1 MAGWRRAART
11 AMLGGEGVG
20 RRASL
25 AGVAVGG
32 LLLVRTRAAW
42 LVLVWALL
50 ASLSV
55 VTSAQQL
62 PARTQL
68 GQIAG
73 GAIADIKIVGNQR
86 LEPGTIL
93 SYMLVRPGD
102 PFNPDQL
109 DRSLKTLYATG
120 LFSDVKLT
128 REGNTLVVQVKEN
141 PIVNRVA
148 FEGNHEL
155 TDDTLRPEMQLKPRS
170 VFTPAIAQADRQ
182 KILDLYARR
191 GYFAATVEPKI
202 IELPQNRVDV
212 VYEVSDGASTLI
224 SRIAFVGNHAFSENR
239 LRDVIESRQEAWWRF
254 LSSSDSY
261 DPDRLSYDKELL
273 RRFYLQKGYAD
284 FEVTNSSAELAP
296 DKTAFF
302 LTFTLKEGERYTV
315 ANVTVN
321 STLHGIDKAVFVPLV
336 ELEPG
341 DWYDGDAVERS
352 VNAIST
358 YGQNHGQPFI
368 EVKPEIKRD
377 STKHTIDLVFNVGEG
392 PRVYVERID
401 IVGNQRTED
410 KVIRREFTLAEGDP
424 LNASRL
430 RDTRQRLQDL
440 DYFQNVNIETSP
452 GSSPDRAVVTT
463 TVQEKATGELTF
475 GGGYASDVG
484 ALLSAGLHEKNLI
497 GTGIDAGVNGILA
510 QRETQLNLS
519 VTDPYFL
526 DRNIVAGFDAFRTQ
540 LNNIDIADYEEKR
553 LGFTLRAGYSFTDH
567 LRQLWS
573 YSLVQRDV
581 YNVQPTA
588 SLYVQDE
595 AGYTLL
601 SQISQALTLDYRDSK
616 LDPHS
621 GYIIRLGTDLAGLG
635 GNVDYIRTKLDGN
648 YYIPLD
654 NWTGSANWGV
664 ALSAGV
670 GYLHTYSGTEQI
682 IDRFFLGG
690 DNLRGFETGGAGP
703 HAIQGGD
710 SLGGEFIWTQ
720 STELRF
726 PLPISSDIG
735 LTGRTFVD
743 VGALQG
749 VQKLIVNGAV
759 VPFTD
764 NPAPRVGVG
773 VGVSWKTPFGLINID
788 VGLPIV
794 KYALD
799 KSQFIRFGFGT
810 RF

>member
-1 MAGWRRAART
+1 MI
-11 AMLGGEGVG
+11 
-20 RRASL
+20 
-25 AGVAVGG
+25 
-32 LLLVRTRAAW
+32 RTRAAW
-42 LVLVWALL
+42 LVIVWALL
-50 ASLSV
+50 ASFPV
-55 VTSAQQL
+55 VSTAQELRPGMQVAQL
-62 PARTQL
+62 
-68 GQIAG
+68 AG
-73 GAIADIKIVGNQR
+73 GTIADIKVVGNQR
-86 LEPGTIL
+86 LEPGTVL

-102 PFNPDQL
+102 PFDPAQL

-120 LFSDVKLT
+120 LFSDVNLT
-128 REGNTLVVQVKEN
+128 RDGNTLVVRVKEN
-141 PIVNRVA
+141 PIVNRIA
-148 FEGNHEL
+148 FEGNHKL
-155 TDDTLRPEMQLKPRS
+155 SDDTLRPEMQLRPRA

-191 GYFAATVEPKI
+191 GYFAARVDPKI

-212 VYEVSDGASTLI
+212 VYEISDGASTLI
-224 SRIAFVGNHAFSENR
+224 SRIAFVGNRAFSESR

-261 DPDRLSYDKELL
+261 DPDRLNYDKELL

-284 FEVTNSSAELAP
+284 FEVTNATAELSP
-296 DKTAFF
+296 DKQSFF
-302 LTFTLKEGERYTV
+302 LTFTVHEGERYKV

-321 STLHGIDKAVFVPLV
+321 STLHGIDKAVLEPLV
-336 ELEPG
+336 ELEPD

-352 VNAIST
+352 VTAIST

-377 STKHTIDLVFNVGEG
+377 QAKHTIDLVFNVGEG

-410 KVIRREFTLAEGDP
+410 KVIRREFRLAEGDP

-440 DYFQNVNIETSP
+440 DYFSNVTIETSP

-463 TVQEKATGELTF
+463 NVQEKATGELTF

-497 GTGIDAGVNGILA
+497 GTGIDAGLNGILA

-540 LNNIDIADYEEKR
+540 LNNIDIADYQEKR
-553 LGFTLRAGYSFTDH
+553 LGFTLRAGYAFTEH

-581 YNVQPTA
+581 YDVQPTA

-595 AGYTLL
+595 QGYTLL
-601 SQISQALTLDYRDSK
+601 SQISQTLTLDYRDSK

-621 GYIIRLGTDLAGLG
+621 GYIVRLGTDLAGLG

-648 YYIPLD
+648 YYVPLD
-654 NWTGSANWGV
+654 SFTGSSDWGI
-664 ALSAGV
+664 ALSAGI

-726 PLPISSDIG
+726 PLPISSDLG

-749 VQKLIVNGAV
+749 VQKLVINGSV

-764 NPAPRVGVG
+764 NPAPRVGIG

-788 VGLPIV
+788 VGVPVV
-794 KYALD
+794 KYYLD